1 MFHDTS
7 ENRLKAFLLRRL
19 AFVTRLSRSPL
30 FLSSRSKLQR
40 FQRKRHHRT
49 RSLIARDRR
58 KFVSLF
64 SLLLS
69 LPFIFSSQNIF
80 FLFLNKFYSFFF
92 FLAKQYVLSGGV
104 FFDYNSFP
112 MFTLHPVL
120 QVRADKPLLQALTVT
135 N

>member
-64 SLLLS
+64 PLLLS
-69 LPFIFSSQNIF
+69 LPFSLF
-80 FLFLNKFYSFFF
+80 FFLNKFYSFFF

>member
-64 SLLLS
+64 PLLLS

-92 FLAKQYVLSGGV
+92 FLAKQYMLSGGV